1 MLHDRMPVDVSDGDN
16 QTALHYATMSNQT
29 DVIKHLVHEGAD
41 VNRQDRLDKETPL
54 HLAAR
59 YNYTEAAR
67 LLLGNGAEVMS
78 KWQNVLSKTT
88 HVPAFILEISRHRL
102 NDLNL
107 SIILLLL
114 EQIL

>member
-1 MLHDRMPVDVSDGDN
+1 MLQDRMPVDVSDGDD

-29 DVIKHLVHEGAD
+29 DVIKHLMHEGAD

-78 KWQNVLSKTT
+78 KWQNVLSETT
-88 HVPAFILEISRHRL
+88 HVPAFILAISRLRL